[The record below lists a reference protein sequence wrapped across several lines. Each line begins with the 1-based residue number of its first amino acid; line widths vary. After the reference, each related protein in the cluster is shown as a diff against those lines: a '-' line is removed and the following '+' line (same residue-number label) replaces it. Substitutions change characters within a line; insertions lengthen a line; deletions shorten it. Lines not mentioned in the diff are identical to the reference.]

1 MTMQHMATIPSHWL
15 LFSRQ
20 SPVATTPSRLACR
33 SAIAQRRFAPRPPP
47 GHWLCFRPAGPAIS
61 DLSPCYSS
69 ACVNSNLAS
78 FGAFCGVF
86 TPQGRLCRTP
96 ALRPG
101 RSVGSVPS
109 WDRSPI
115 LSFVESSMT
124 ASQLCPTTGPELPTA
139 IGSLLCPSSQPLAPT
154 SHGSS
159 AIGSSPPAIES
170 PPPAIRHLAFVIC
183 HLTFAICHFSFL
195 IPHSA
200 FRLPHSPFR
209 TPPSAFSEAPPASAA
224 APASWPT
231 GTAGGARTPGCN
243 PALRGRPKWGPLP
256 LR

>member
-159 AIGSSPPAIES
+159 AIGSSPSAIES
-170 PPPAIRHLAFVIC
+170 PPSAISHSSSAIGPPPSVIWHLSSDIRHLP
-183 HLTFAICHFSFL
+183 FL
-195 IPHSA
+195 LPYSPFRIPTSPFPVPNSA
-200 FRLPHSPFR
+200 FRIL
-209 TPPSAFSEAPPASAA
+209 
-224 APASWPT
+224 
-231 GTAGGARTPGCN
+231 
-243 PALRGRPKWGPLP
+243 
-256 LR
+256 